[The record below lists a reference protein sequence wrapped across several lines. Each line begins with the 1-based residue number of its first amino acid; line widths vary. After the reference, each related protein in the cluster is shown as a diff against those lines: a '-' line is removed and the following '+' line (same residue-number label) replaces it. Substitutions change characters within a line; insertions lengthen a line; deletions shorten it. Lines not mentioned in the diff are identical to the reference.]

1 MFAKLRSAKNIYLLK
16 YFCQIFM
23 SPRYFCLMPEQ
34 IGISEYATTLANAE
48 VTKQIDK
55 LVVGSRF
62 V

>member
-1 MFAKLRSAKNIYLLK
+1 
-16 YFCQIFM
+16 
-23 SPRYFCLMPEQ
+23 MPEQ
-34 IGISEYATTLANAE
+34 IGISEHATTLANAE